1 MSTETDFMEKSQL
14 VIWRGLTIILVVA
27 LAVNAVQAMMGKANF
42 AYWHLPTLA
51 ITWMMG
57 DCGSYIRRL
66 AAGARLLRMRWRGS
80 SARSSIRMR
89 G

>member
-1 MSTETDFMEKSQL
+1 MMERTQL
-14 VIWRGLTIILVVA
+14 GIWRGTMVIIAVA

-57 DCGSYIRRL
+57 DCGSCIRRL

-80 SARSSIRMR
+80 SARSAIRMR